1 MKKQK
6 ICIIGGGLSGLATA
20 SALADLDVD
29 IDLVSAKMNQN
40 LFSNRTV
47 AISQNN
53 LSFFDFT
60 KTKFWPCKK
69 MKLFSQGKEESF
81 FKIFDLEKN
90 NRKIFYVIE
99 NSKLIKSIFKKIN
112 EKKNVNL
119 KADEMVTKI
128 DSSGLLKKV
137 EFKKHSSKYNLIIL
151 CVGKNSNLTK
161 NIFND
166 NSLQSSYEEVSITT
180 IVNHT
185 AFKND
190 TAKQVFLDKGIF
202 ALLPLSNSK
211 TSIVWTVDKNLIQ
224 KNDLIIKKNIKIL
237 CNDFLKNVKFKN
249 NLERNN
255 LNFFIREKYY
265 DDRILLF
272 GDALHAVHP
281 FAGQGF
287 NMILR
292 DLKNLKKILIERINY
307 GLDIGS
313 TDSLSEFSDQ
323 TKPRNFVYSMG
334 LDFLRS
340 CFKPNNKPFK
350 DLRNIMMTNI
360 NKSDYAKNR
369 IYEIADPDIKFNTTE

>member
-6 ICIIGGGLSGLATA
+6 ICIIGGGLTGLATA
-20 SALADLDVD
+20 SALSDLDVD
-29 IDLVSAKMNQN
+29 IDLVIGKKNQN

-53 LSFFDFT
+53 LSFFDFA

-69 MKLFSQGKEESF
+69 MKLFSQNKKNSF

-90 NRKIFYVIE
+90 NRKIFYMIE
-99 NSKLIKSIFKKIN
+99 NSKLIKSIFKKIT
-112 EKKNVNL
+112 EKNNVNL
-119 KADEMVTKI
+119 KVDETVDKI

-137 EFKKHSSKYNLIIL
+137 VFKKHSSKYNLIIL

-166 NSLQSSYEEVSITT
+166 NSLKSSYEEVSITT
-180 IVNHT
+180 IATHNS
-185 AFKND
+185 FKND

-202 ALLPLSNSK
+202 ALLPLSNFK
-211 TSIVWTVDKNLIQ
+211 TSIVWTVDKNLSK
-224 KNDLIIKKNIKIL
+224 KNDSILKKNIEIL
-237 CNDFLKNVKFKN
+237 CNDFLKNVKIKN
-249 NLERNN
+249 NLEKNN

-360 NKSDYAKNR
+360 NKSDFAKNR
-369 IYEIADPDIKFNTTE
+369 IYEIANPDIKFNTTE

>member
-60 KTKFWPCKK
+60 ETKFWPCKK

>member
-60 KTKFWPCKK
+60 ETKFWPCKK

-292 DLKNLKKILIERINY
+292 DLKNLKKILIDRINY

-369 IYEIADPDIKFNTTE
+369 IYEIANPDIKFNTTE

>member
-60 KTKFWPCKK
+60 ETKFWPCKK

-369 IYEIADPDIKFNTTE
+369 IYEIANPDIKFNTTE

>member
-369 IYEIADPDIKFNTTE
+369 IYEIANPDIKFNTTE

>member
-60 KTKFWPCKK
+60 ETKFWPCKK

-292 DLKNLKKILIERINY
+292 DLKNLKKILIDRINY

-360 NKSDYAKNR
+360 NKSDYAKKR
-369 IYEIADPDIKFNTTE
+369 IYEIANPDIKFNTTE

>member
-1 MKKQK
+1 MEKQK
-6 ICIIGGGLSGLATA
+6 ICIIGSGLTGLVT
-20 SALADLDVD
+20 ALALSDLDVN
-29 IDLVSAKMNQN
+29 IDLVGGKMNQN

-60 KTKFWPCKK
+60 ETKFWPCKK

-313 TDSLSEFSDQ
+313 SDSLSEFSDQ

-360 NKSDYAKNR
+360 NKSDYAKKR
-369 IYEIADPDIKFNTTE
+369 IYEIANPDIKFNTTE

>member
-60 KTKFWPCKK
+60 ETKFWPCKK

-151 CVGKNSNLTK
+151 CAGKNSNLTK

-369 IYEIADPDIKFNTTE
+369 IYEIANPDIKFNTTE

>member
-60 KTKFWPCKK
+60 ETKFWPCKK

-151 CVGKNSNLTK
+151 CAGKNSNLTK

>member
-60 KTKFWPCKK
+60 ETKFWPCKK

-151 CVGKNSNLTK
+151 CAGKNSNLTK

-224 KNDLIIKKNIKIL
+224 KNYLIIKKNIKIL

-369 IYEIADPDIKFNTTE
+369 IYEIANPDIKFNTTE